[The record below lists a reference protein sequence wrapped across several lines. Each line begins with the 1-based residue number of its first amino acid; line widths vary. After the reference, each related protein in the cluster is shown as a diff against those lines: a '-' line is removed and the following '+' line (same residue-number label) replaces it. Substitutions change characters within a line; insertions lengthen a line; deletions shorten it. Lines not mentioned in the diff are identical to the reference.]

1 MIFPLVLRL
10 ALVGGDI
17 KLNAVDNGFYSN
29 IPIRILYKGVKS
41 SISIALTNVCTK
53 NNKEKYREKNR
64 WMYLVSELRCMLWLA
79 YFACLRRLTHAKR
92 RIGKKNHSREIQDC
106 GER

>member
-1 MIFPLVLRL
+1 VGAMIFPLVLRL

-53 NNKEKYREKNR
+53 NNKEKYRDKNR
-64 WMYLVSELRCMLWLA
+64 WTYLVSELRYMLWLA
-79 YFACLRRLTHAKR
+79 YFACL
-92 RIGKKNHSREIQDC
+92 C
-106 GER
+106 